1 MMSHTPSR
9 KTRSAPEPAVRR
21 KRGGS
26 KIRVGSSRAA
36 AGPLRCA
43 DVKDLPEKLQMLID
57 QALTQGST
65 IEDTVALVNE
75 QREASITL
83 GAVESYFRSNIE
95 LQQSRIRY
103 LIKTAHELKNSLSNP
118 ESAQAD
124 LAEAVLLTGLMGLR
138 RRTAGSEMQHAVRAK
153 EQQENLRLK
162 EEAFQLKSEKS
173 LLDRK
178 MLQAKL
184 KSERAKLQLA
194 TERLKQLQE
203 TLNRDRGDVI
213 AGPDLIKR
221 IQEVYGIISDDAA
234 HTTKN

>member
-9 KTRSAPEPAVRR
+9 KTRSAAEPAVRR
-21 KRGGS
+21 KRSGS
-26 KIRVGSSRAA
+26 KIRVGSSQAP

-43 DVKDLPEKLQMLID
+43 DVKDLPERLQMLID

-75 QREASITL
+75 QREATITL

-103 LIKTAHELKNSLSNP
+103 LIKTAHELKSSLSNP

-138 RRTAGSEMQHAVRAK
+138 RRTTGSELQHAVRAK

-162 EEAFQLKSEKS
+162 EEAFQLKAEKS
-173 LLDRK
+173 VLDRK

-184 KSERAKLQLA
+184 KSEQAKLQLA

-203 TLNRDRGDVI
+203 TLSRDRGDVI
-213 AGPDLIKR
+213 ASPELIKR